1 MTTPAQ
7 RSRPAVLLLLA
18 AAAAMSP
25 VAGCETNPA
34 TGKSQFLIN
43 NRDQEIAMGDQ
54 AAPQLV
60 NEMGGELN
68 DPQVRAYVIEIG
80 RKLAATTEADN
91 PTLPWSF
98 TVVDSDIINAFAL
111 PGGRVFISRGLLRR
125 MTNEA
130 QLAGV
135 LGHEIGHV
143 TARHIND
150 RMVNTAVAG
159 IGVSVASSI
168 LTEGVGGVVGDVAP
182 QAIELGGQ
190 TIVLRYGR
198 SQELEADALGM
209 RYMTRAKY
217 NPMAQRQVMEI
228 LAQSMGTEAG
238 SEWFSTHPYPK
249 TRIEQIDRLLATE
262 YAGIV
267 KDPAYRLNADEFVRR
282 CRTRL
287 ALGRPVPLTDRGQAM
302 TGLPPASAWCMT
314 CRHEAHGPAR

>member
-1 MTTPAQ
+1 MTMPT
-7 RSRPAVLLLLA
+7 RSSRPALLIPFA
-18 AAAAMSP
+18 AAVAMSAL
-25 VAGCETNPA
+25 AGCQTNPA

-60 NEMGGELN
+60 DEMGGELN

-80 RKLAATTEADN
+80 RKLAATTEGDN

-159 IGVSVASSI
+159 IGVSVAGSI
-168 LTEGVGGVVGDVAP
+168 LTEGVGGVIGDIAP
-182 QAIELGGQ
+182 KAIELGGQ

-198 SQELEADALGM
+198 GQELEADALGM

-217 NPMAQRQVMEI
+217 NPMAQRQVMEL
-228 LAQSMGTEAG
+228 LAQSMGTQAG

-249 TRIEQIDRLLATE
+249 TRIEQIDRLLASE

-267 KDPAYRLNADEFVRR
+267 NDPAYRLNAEEFVRR

-287 ALGRPVPLTDRGQAM
+287 ALGRPAPLTDRGEAM
-302 TGLPPASAWCMT
+302 TGLPPAAAWCMT
-314 CRHEAHGPAR
+314 CRHESSASKR

>member
-7 RSRPAVLLLLA
+7 RFRPAAILVA
-18 AAAAMSP
+18 AAAAM
-25 VAGCETNPA
+25 ATLGGCETNPA
-34 TGKSQFLIN
+34 TGKSQFLIT

-54 AAPQLV
+54 ASPQLI

-68 DPQVRAYVIEIG
+68 DPQVRAYVVEVG

-135 LGHEIGHV
+135 LGHEVGHV

-150 RMVNTAVAG
+150 RMVNTAIAG
-159 IGVSVASSI
+159 IGVSVAGSI
-168 LTEGVGGVVGDVAP
+168 LTEGVGGPVGDIAP
-182 QAIELGGQ
+182 KALELGGQ

-198 SQELEADALGM
+198 RQELEADALGM
-209 RYMTRAKY
+209 RYMTRANY

-228 LAQSMGTEAG
+228 LEQSMGTEAG

-262 YAGIV
+262 YAGMV
-267 KDPAYRLNADEFVRR
+267 RDPAFQLKAEEFTRR
-282 CRTRL
+282 CRGRL
-287 ALGRPVPLTDRGQAM
+287 ALGRPAPLTDQGEAL
-302 TGLPPASAWCMT
+302 TGLPPASVWCAT
-314 CRHEAHGPAR
+314 CRHDSHVATR

>member
-1 MTTPAQ
+1 MTTPAK

-18 AAAAMSP
+18 AAAMSSL
-25 VAGCETNPA
+25 AGCETNPA

-80 RKLAATTEADN
+80 RALAATTEADN
-91 PTLPWSF
+91 PSLPWSF

-150 RMVNTAVAG
+150 RMVNTAIAG
-159 IGVSVASSI
+159 IGVSVAGSI
-168 LTEGVGGVVGDVAP
+168 LTEGVGGPVGDIAP
-182 QAIELGGQ
+182 KALELGGQ

-209 RYMTRAKY
+209 RYMARARY

-262 YAGIV
+262 YAGVV

-287 ALGRPVPLTDRGQAM
+287 ALGRPAPLTDRGEAM
-302 TGLPPASAWCMT
+302 TGLPPASVWCTT
-314 CRHEAHGPAR
+314 CRHEAHGHAR

>member
-1 MTTPAQ
+1 MHTPVS
-7 RSRPAVLLLLA
+7 RRRPAALLLLA
-18 AAAAMSP
+18 AAASAHLG
-25 VAGCETNPA
+25 GCETNPA

-43 NRDQEIAMGDQ
+43 SRDQEIAMGDE
-54 AAPQLV
+54 ASPQLV

-68 DPQVRAYVIEIG
+68 DPQVRAYVIEVG

-150 RMVNTAVAG
+150 RMLNTAIAG
-159 IGVSVASSI
+159 AAVSVAGSI
-168 LTEGVGGVVGDVAP
+168 LTEGVGGPVGDIAP
-182 QAIELGGQ
+182 KALELGGQ

-198 SQELEADALGM
+198 RQELEADALGM

-217 NPMAQRQVMEI
+217 NPAAQRQVMEI
-228 LAQSMGTEAG
+228 LEQSIGTDAG

-249 TRIEQIDRLLATE
+249 TRIEQIDRLLASD
-262 YAGIV
+262 YASV
-267 KDPAYRLNADEFVRR
+267 AKDPAYQLKAEEFVRR
-282 CRTRL
+282 CRGRL
-287 ALGRPVPLTDRGQAM
+287 ALGRPSPLTDRGETLVAVGDPS
-302 TGLPPASAWCMT
+302 TWCGT
-314 CRHEAHGPAR
+314 CRHESHAHAR

>member
-1 MTTPAQ
+1 MTTPAK

-18 AAAAMSP
+18 AAAMSSL
-25 VAGCETNPA
+25 AGCETNPA

-80 RKLAATTEADN
+80 RALAATTEADN
-91 PTLPWSF
+91 PSLPWSF

-150 RMVNTAVAG
+150 RMVNTAIAG
-159 IGVSVASSI
+159 IGVSVAGSI
-168 LTEGVGGVVGDVAP
+168 LTEGVGGPVGDIAP
-182 QAIELGGQ
+182 KALELGGQ

-198 SQELEADALGM
+198 NQELEADALGM
-209 RYMTRAKY
+209 RYMARARY

-262 YAGIV
+262 YAGVV

-287 ALGRPVPLTDRGQAM
+287 ALGRPAPLTDRGEAM
-302 TGLPPASAWCMT
+302 TGLPPASVWCTT
-314 CRHEAHGPAR
+314 CRHEAHGHAR